1 MTFRLS
7 GGEPLI
13 DTERGTEILLVED
26 NPDHAEFTK
35 RAFMKGQLANTIVWV
50 RDGMEALDYL
60 HRRSPFHEHASKLL
74 PGLVLLDINLPKRN
88 GFEVLKDMRSD
99 PVLRIIPVIMLTTSG
114 REEEVRKSFELG
126 ANSFVTKPV
135 QFSEFSEKIRY
146 LGLYWLL
153 VNRLPLPGVNPP
165 VPTESD

>member
-1 MTFRLS
+1 M
-7 GGEPLI
+7 
-13 DTERGTEILLVED
+13 ERGIEILLVED

-35 RAFMKGQLANTIVWV
+35 RALMKGRLANTVVWV
-50 RDGMEALDYL
+50 KDGMEALDYL
-60 HRRSPFHEHASKLL
+60 HRRSPFHESASKPL

-99 PVLRIIPVIMLTTSG
+99 PVLRVIPVIMLTTSG

-135 QFSEFSEKIRY
+135 QFSEFSEKIRD
-146 LGLYWLL
+146 LEVYWLM
-153 VNRLPLPGVNPP
+153 VNRLPAQVVNAPR
-165 VPTESD
+165 PTESGSWEPAA